1 MYKGAFIPF
10 YLCLFN
16 LLILMF
22 NPKSNF
28 MSTITL
34 QINLNVGD
42 ASGQQINEICD
53 SINTFFQNHDFVPQ
67 ESKPVRR
74 RKISSSASF
83 LAFAEKEISRLEE
96 NQRFSTARNYRTA
109 LSSFSK
115 FRKGRDISLSRVSAE
130 MAMDYESW
138 LKQKGSCLNTI
149 SCYMRV
155 LSALYNKA
163 VDRKLT
169 EQRYPFKRVF
179 TGMEKTVKRA
189 VTSEDIQQL
198 SALSLKQHSSLEL
211 TRNLFIFS
219 FMARGM
225 PYVDMAYLK
234 KEQLQGEYIVYYRHK
249 TQQQLRIKLEPRML
263 KIIASYYS
271 PESEYVFPIITSD
284 DEIKAYKQYR
294 EGLCYYNK
302 QLKQLSTM
310 LGNGCK
316 LTSYVPRHTWASIA
330 YQSQIELSTIS
341 KALGHYTPMT
351 TLTYIKDLEDHVVD
365 EANLKLLSKVLID
378 K

>member
-1 MYKGAFIPF
+1 
-10 YLCLFN
+10 
-16 LLILMF
+16 
-22 NPKSNF
+22 

-42 ASGQQINEICD
+42 ASGQEINEICD
-53 SINTFFQNHDFVPQ
+53 SINAFFQKNDFVPK
-67 ESKPVRR
+67 ESKSVGK
-74 RKISSSASF
+74 RKKLSSASF
-83 LAFAEKEISRLEE
+83 LAFAEKEISRLEQ

-109 LSSFSK
+109 LSSFTK
-115 FRKGRDISLSRVSAE
+115 FRRGKDISLFRLSAD
-130 MAMDYESW
+130 MATDYESW
-138 LKQKGSCLNTI
+138 LKQRGSCLNTI

-163 VDRKLT
+163 VDRKLV

-189 VTSEDIQQL
+189 VTTEDIQQL
-198 SALSLKQHSSLEL
+198 STLPLKRNSSLEL

-234 KEQLQGEYIVYYRHK
+234 REQLQGEYIVYYRHK
-249 TQQQLRIKLEPRML
+249 TQQQLRIKLESRMQ
-263 KIIASYYS
+263 KIIESYYS
-271 PESEYVFPIITSD
+271 PESEYVFPIITAD
-284 DEIKAYKQYR
+284 DDMKAYKQYR

-302 QLKQLSTM
+302 QLKQLSGM
-310 LGNGCK
+310 LGSECK

-365 EANLKLLSKVLID
+365 EANMKLLSKVLVD